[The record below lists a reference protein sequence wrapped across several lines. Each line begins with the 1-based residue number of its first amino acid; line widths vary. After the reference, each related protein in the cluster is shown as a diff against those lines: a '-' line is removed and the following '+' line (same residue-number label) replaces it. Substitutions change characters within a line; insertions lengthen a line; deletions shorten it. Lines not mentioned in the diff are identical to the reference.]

1 MSNKTVRKSQLGQK
15 KTSRIGSRILAL
27 EPRYVF
33 DAAIGAELHH
43 QFDTALTTDM
53 ASDRPTISSHEVAA
67 AARVL
72 MQTSDD
78 ATTFRIAP
86 DNVSSDRALGDLIAD
101 HNQEGTQKE
110 IAFIDSRLAD
120 IPTLVKDIPSDVRIV
135 LIDASRD
142 GVAQMVEALRGDN
155 GITAIHI
162 LSHGSEGHIELGASV
177 LDEQTMST
185 VYKSA
190 LTSIAANLSADAD
203 ILVYGCNFGAGVTGA
218 RATEMLA
225 ELTGADVAA
234 SVNVTGGA
242 AGADW
247 TLETSTGVID
257 ERSLAAADWNHEL
270 LDIVALDGSKSGIK
284 NTPVTGNLSSQV
296 TAINPPVPVTFT
308 AQTIATA
315 HGSVT
320 IQASGAYTYT
330 PNTGYLGTDS
340 FIFEA
345 AATDPVD
352 GVTQT
357 ASAVETITIDPNP
370 GYVINAVNETNA
382 VGYDRTFNGTLVDN
396 VTPSTLGGP
405 ITTYTKTS
413 GPSHGTVVLNANGT
427 YTYTP
432 FAGYSGPDSFTFSA
446 DDADPNSDA
455 ASATVTLNVALPP
468 LVAYDY
474 DSYGVIDA
482 PVTVRPVITEA
493 DAGAT
498 LTYSAGTSAN
508 GSLASNGDGT
518 FTFTPTPGFSGDTS
532 ATYTVTDSNGYMSTK
547 TLYFHYSAT
556 GIPPLSASPETYTIK
571 QGDTVSQGLQ
581 YFETNKNGVAPTYT
595 ITHTNPAHGTITN
608 FNPATGSYNY
618 IADPG
623 YLGPDSFSFTVID
636 QDGQLATST
645 ENINIVKPD
654 LMLDASV
661 KFAPVGVAVTGNLGG
676 ETHESAGNT
685 TEKYFIGGTP
695 LVTNGTINTAHG
707 VVTITDAATGAY
719 SWQPNPGF
727 SGVETIDWSVK
738 NFWGPGA
745 NDFYDGKS
753 STDTIV
759 SPNKIFAGHRG
770 YAIPENSTKTGTV
783 KDFSG
788 SPAGVAAYTPTF
800 SAAHGIATVNAD
812 GTYSYT
818 PTTGYHGVDKFG
830 YKISNG
836 LGNTATGYVTI
847 YIAGPLVPGDNPP
860 VALAIPDQV
869 HLDKDAP
876 VGISVAS
883 SFTDPDA
890 GDTLTFIAD
899 GLPPGLTMLP
909 NGTITGTIDKSA
921 SQGGDFQDGRY
932 TVTVFADDGKGGVAQ
947 QTFSWTVTNPPP
959 VANTETISTPYN
971 TPVVVDLLNN
981 DSDPDGDTLTVTGA
995 SVDPSEGTVAF
1006 NGTDWVF
1013 SPAASFKGTATVTY
1027 SISDGEGGT
1036 ATSTHKIIVAAP
1048 PIVAVNDSYTTPFNT
1063 AVNGTAGTGDTFAP
1077 GSTFAKTTNP
1087 SNGSVVFNANGTYTY
1102 TPTPGFTGTDTFTY
1116 TVTDLTGQ
1124 TSVATE
1130 TIKVGPGAVNDAYNT
1145 PFNTAVNGVAGTA
1158 DTYLPGSTFAKTTNP
1173 SHGSVVFNANGTY
1186 TYTPTPG
1193 FTGTDTFTYTVTDP
1207 STGLSA
1213 TATETI
1219 NVGPKA
1225 IDDSYTTPFN
1235 TAVNGTAG
1243 TADTFAPGSTFA
1255 KTTNP
1260 SNGSVVFNANGTY
1273 TYTPTPGF
1281 TGVDTFTYTVTD
1293 PATGLTST
1301 ATETIKVG
1309 PGAVNDSYN
1318 TPFNTAVSGNAA
1330 TADTYLPGSTF
1341 AKTTNPSHGTVV
1353 FNANGTYTYTP
1364 TPGFTGTDTFTY
1376 TVTDPS
1382 TGLTATA
1389 TETINVGPKAIDDNY
1404 TTPFN
1409 TAVNGTAGTADTFA
1423 PGSTFAKTT
1432 NPSNGS
1438 VVFNANGTY
1447 IYTPT
1452 PGFTGTDTFTYT
1464 VTDLTGQ
1471 TSTATETI
1479 KVGPGAVNDSYDTPF
1494 NTAVNGNAASG
1505 DTVAPGSTFAKTTN
1519 PSNGTVVFNANGTY
1533 TYTPTPGF
1541 TGTDTFTY
1549 TVTDPATGL
1558 TATATETINVGVKA
1572 VNDAYTTPFNTP
1584 LAGDAKL
1591 ADTYPVG
1598 STFAKTTDPTHGS
1611 VVFNANGTYTYTP
1624 ANGFTGTDTFTY
1636 TITAPSGQTSTATE
1650 TIKVGPG
1657 AVNDTYSTPFNTPV
1671 SGDAK
1676 AADTFGAGSTFAKA
1690 TNPSHG
1696 SVVFRP
1702 DGTYTY
1708 TPTAGFTGTDTFTY
1722 TVTDPATGLKATATE
1737 TINVGPKAISDKY
1750 TTPLNTPLAGNAAA
1764 GDTYP
1769 AGSTFAKT
1777 TDPTHGSVVFNANGT
1792 YTYTPANGFT
1802 GTDSFT
1808 YTVTD
1813 PATGLTSTATE
1824 TIQVGLIAA
1833 NDSYKTPYNTPL
1845 AGNAALGD
1853 TYFAGSKFSVLT
1865 PPAKGTVV
1873 MKPDGTYTFK
1883 PAAGFSG
1890 TVTFTYKIT
1899 DPSGQTAIATET
1911 IVVAPPALKAINH
1924 SYQANF
1930 DQKLPGNAANGNSFP
1945 TGSKFSVLT
1954 PPAKGTV
1961 TMNADG
1967 TYIYVPPKGF
1977 TGTTTFKYQIK
1988 DPTGA
1993 IVTATETITIS
2004 PKSVIVHCLT
2014 TFGNFTGLI
2023 KPLPR

>member
-1 MSNKTVRKSQLGQK
+1 MSNTTVRKSQSGK
-15 KTSRIGSRILAL
+15 MKTSRIGSRILAL

-33 DAAIGAELHH
+33 DAAIGSELHH
-43 QFDTALTTDM
+43 QFVTTDTPDM
-53 ASDRPTISSHEVAA
+53 VGDHGVNVSSHEVAA

-78 ATTFRIAP
+78 ATTFRVAP
-86 DNVSSDRALGDLIAD
+86 DHVSTDRTVLDLIAD
-101 HNQEGTQKE
+101 HNLAGTQKE
-110 IAFIDSRLAD
+110 IAFIDSRLLD
-120 IPTLVKDIPSDVRIV
+120 IETLVKDIPDNVRIV
-135 LIDASRD
+135 LIDPSRD
-142 GVAQMVEALRGDN
+142 GVAQMVEALKGEN

-162 LSHGSEGHIELGASV
+162 LSHGSAGHIELGASV

-190 LTSIAANLSADAD
+190 LTSIAANLSTDAD
-203 ILVYGCNFGAGVTGA
+203 ILVYGCEFGAGATGA
-218 RATEMLA
+218 RATELLA

-234 SVNVTGGA
+234 SINLTGGA

-257 ERSLAAADWNHEL
+257 ERSLVAADWNHDL
-270 LDIVALDGSKSGIK
+270 LDIVASDGSNTGIK

-296 TAINPPVPVTFT
+296 TALNPTVPVTFT
-308 AQTIATA
+308 AQTITTA

-320 IQASGAYTYT
+320 IQSNGAYTYT
-330 PNTGYLGTDS
+330 PNTGYLGNDS

-357 ASAVETITIDPNP
+357 ASAVEMITIDPNP

-382 VGYDRTFNGTLVDN
+382 VGYDRSFNGTLVDN

-427 YTYTP
+427 YTYMP

-455 ASATVTLNVALPP
+455 ASATVTLNVAPPP

-474 DSYGVIDA
+474 DSYVLDGS
-482 PVTVRPVITEA
+482 PVTVTPPITEA
-493 DAGAT
+493 DPLAT
-498 LTYSAGTSAN
+498 LTYAAGSSAN
-508 GSLASNGDGT
+508 GTLASNGDGT

-532 ATYTVTDSNGYMSTK
+532 ATYMVTDSNGYMSTK

-556 GIPPLSASPETYTIK
+556 GIPPLSASADTYTIK
-571 QGDTVSQGLQ
+571 QGDTVAQGLA

-608 FNPATGSYNY
+608 FNAATGSYNY

-623 YLGPDSFSFTVID
+623 YLGPDSFSFTVTD
-636 QDGQLATST
+636 QDGQMATAS
-645 ENINIVKPD
+645 ENITIVKPD

-661 KFAPVGVAVTGNLGG
+661 KFAPVGVAVAGNLGG

-695 LVTNGTINTAHG
+695 LVTNATVNTAHG
-707 VVTITDAATGAY
+707 VVTVIDAATGAY

-727 SGVETIDWSVK
+727 SGVETIDWSVR
-738 NFWGPGA
+738 NVWGPGA
-745 NDFYDGKS
+745 NDYYDVKS

-770 YAIPENSTKTGTV
+770 YAIPEDSTKTGTV

-788 SPAGVAAYTPTF
+788 SPAGTPAYTPTF
-800 SAAHGIATVNAD
+800 PAAHGTATVNAD

-818 PTTGYHGVDKFG
+818 PTTGYHGLDKFG

-860 VALAIPDQV
+860 VALTIPDQV
-869 HLDKDAP
+869 HLDNDAP

-890 GDTLTFIAD
+890 GDTLTFSAD
-899 GLPPGLTMLP
+899 GLPPGLTMAP
-909 NGTITGTIDKSA
+909 NGTISGTIDKSA

-947 QTFSWTVTNPPP
+947 QTFSWSVTNPPP
-959 VANTETISTPYN
+959 AANTETISTPYN

-981 DSDPDGDTLTVTGA
+981 DSDPDGDTLTVTSA

-1013 SPAASFKGTATVTY
+1013 SPSASFKGTATVTY

-1048 PIVAVNDSYTTPFNT
+1048 PIAAVNDSYTTPFNT
-1063 AVNGTAGTGDTFAP
+1063 AVNGTAGTADTFAP

-1102 TPTPGFTGTDTFTY
+1102 TPTSGFTGTDTFTY
-1116 TVTDLTGQ
+1116 TVTDPTGQ
-1124 TSVATE
+1124 ASTATE
-1130 TIKVGPGAVNDAYNT
+1130 TIKVGPGAVNDSYNT
-1145 PFNTAVNGVAGTA
+1145 PFNTAVSGTAGTA

-1173 SHGSVVFNANGTY
+1173 SNGTVVFSANGTY
-1186 TYTPTPG
+1186 TYTPTSG

-1273 TYTPTPGF
+1273 TYTPK
-1281 TGVDTFTYTVTD
+1281 
-1293 PATGLTST
+1293 S
-1301 ATETIKVG
+1301 
-1309 PGAVNDSYN
+1309 
-1318 TPFNTAVSGNAA
+1318 
-1330 TADTYLPGSTF
+1330 
-1341 AKTTNPSHGTVV
+1341 
-1353 FNANGTYTYTP
+1353 
-1364 TPGFTGTDTFTY
+1364 GFTGTDTFTY
-1376 TVTDPS
+1376 TVTD
-1382 TGLTATA
+1382 T
-1389 TETINVGPKAIDDNY
+1389 
-1404 TTPFN
+1404 
-1409 TAVNGTAGTADTFA
+1409 
-1423 PGSTFAKTT
+1423 
-1432 NPSNGS
+1432 
-1438 VVFNANGTY
+1438 
-1447 IYTPT
+1447 
-1452 PGFTGTDTFTYT
+1452 
-1464 VTDLTGQ
+1464 TGQ

-1494 NTAVNGNAASG
+1494 NTAVNGDARGG
-1505 DTVAPGSTFAKTTN
+1505 DTYAAGSTFAKTTN

-1533 TYTPTPGF
+1533 TYTPTLGF

-1572 VNDAYTTPFNTP
+1572 VNDAYTTPFNT
-1584 LAGDAKL
+1584 A
-1591 ADTYPVG
+1591 VG
-1598 STFAKTTDPTHGS
+1598 
-1611 VVFNANGTYTYTP
+1611 
-1624 ANGFTGTDTFTY
+1624 
-1636 TITAPSGQTSTATE
+1636 
-1650 TIKVGPG
+1650 
-1657 AVNDTYSTPFNTPV
+1657 
-1671 SGDAK
+1671 
-1676 AADTFGAGSTFAKA
+1676 
-1690 TNPSHG
+1690 
-1696 SVVFRP
+1696 
-1702 DGTYTY
+1702 
-1708 TPTAGFTGTDTFTY
+1708 
-1722 TVTDPATGLKATATE
+1722 
-1737 TINVGPKAISDKY
+1737 
-1750 TTPLNTPLAGNAAA
+1750 GNAAL

-1792 YTYTPANGFT
+1792 YTYTPTSGFTGTDTFTYTITALSGQTSTATETIKVGPGAVNDTYSTPFNTAVSGDTKAGDTFVPGSTFTKTTNPSHGSVVFNPDGTYIYTPATGFTGTDTFTYTVTDPTTGLTATATETINVGPKAVSDKYTTPLNTPLAGNAAAGDTYSAGSTFAKTTDPTNGSVVFNANGTYTYTPASGFT

-1813 PATGLTSTATE
+1813 PATGLSSTATE
-1824 TIQVGLIAA
+1824 TIQVGLVAI
-1833 NDSYKTPYNTPL
+1833 DDKYKTPYNTPL
-1845 AGNAALGD
+1845 TGNAALGD
-1853 TYFAGSKFSVLT
+1853 TYFSGSIFSVVT

-1883 PAAGFSG
+1883 PAAGFTG

-1899 DPSGQTAIATET
+1899 DPTGQTAVATET
-1911 IVVAPPALKAINH
+1911 IVVSPPTLKAINH
-1924 SYQANF
+1924 GYLANF

-1961 TMNADG
+1961 TMNANG
-1967 TYIYVPPKGF
+1967 TYVYAPPKGF